1 MQWRGRFVGAAQGIA
16 GDGAGGGAGEEAF
29 SRVGLALGVYIGA
42 GERERVRVYFSWEE
56 KRYRG
61 RSEPAYRR
69 EGGTG
74 SRQGVVAAGERVEG
88 CKFQNFRD
96 LSVN

>member
-1 MQWRGRFVGAAQGIA
+1 
-16 GDGAGGGAGEEAF
+16 
-29 SRVGLALGVYIGA
+29 VGLALGVYIGA
-42 GERERVRVYFSWEE
+42 GERERVRVYFAWEE

-61 RSEPAYRR
+61 RSEPAYQR
-69 EGGTG
+69 EGGAG
-74 SRQGVVAAGERVEG
+74 SRRGVVAAGERVEG